1 MRKGRELSMET
12 HILKVGSVE
21 IVKVSGVIDSETVDD
36 FSSSL
41 TSLVEKGEFQILLD
55 IEELSYVNTA
65 GLSVI
70 ADVFKKAR
78 QNQGSLKILNAPEPI
93 KELLDIVRFTR
104 IIDLFDDEDMAL
116 NSFGKEASA

>member
-1 MRKGRELSMET
+1 MET